1 MVACCPFHSEKTPSF
16 TIFGQ
21 GNSYFC
27 FGCSAGGDVI
37 SYIMKMENV
46 DYLSAVEILANR
58 YGMTVPQDSFA
69 PKINTKLY
77 YEMNRCAARFF
88 YDTLKSPAGEK
99 GRAYLRERGIDDATV
114 KRFGIGYASDSF
126 SALSSHLASK
136 GYTAEDMKT
145 AFLAGINKYNKPFD
159 YFRNRVIFP
168 NIDVTGRVV
177 AFSGRLVGPVGEN
190 DRKYLN
196 TSDTPVFKK
205 SRSLFALNLAK
216 ESKENSLILCE
227 GPMDVIALHRAG
239 FTNAVATQGTAL
251 TSEQARIMQRY
262 AETVYICYDND
273 EAGRKASE
281 KAIKILDEAG
291 IKVKVISLRDGAKDP
306 DEFIKKFGRETFS
319 KLIKDSDGQIE
330 YIFSEVLKKY
340 NLSVSEDKL
349 EFIKEMCVIL
359 SKKGSALEREIYLNK
374 TSELTGVDVQ
384 VLKKELSRTY
394 KSLER
399 KTERER
405 ISADTKAAIG
415 MLDRINPDKIK
426 NKGSAQKEEAIL
438 GILMLRNEYLF
449 DPKVKESLKSD
460 NFTCEFTKKAMDS
473 ILSLAEENESFD
485 IGLLG
490 EKLSADE
497 ISALMRMMVARQ
509 SLGDNSQKI
518 LLQLFSDLEK
528 EKISFSETEDLNE
541 MIEKIKRKKK

>member
-37 SYIMKMENV
+37 SFIMKMENV